1 MLKRKYKKTVL
12 SGVVVVLL
20 VFFHSLGWIRPLEN
34 ILINA
39 VKPSM
44 ALLHGAGLK
53 LRLFF
58 DSQTERRDLNEVVG
72 DLTKKTEALT
82 QENSRLR
89 MVEEENKTLRQY
101 LKFTT
106 GKSNRYVMANVIA
119 GGEINLVNQAV
130 TIDKGLK
137 HGLVNGLAI
146 LNSQGQVVG
155 KVITAADETA
165 EICLINQNECQFAAS
180 ILNENKTI
188 GIVKGDLGLVSKMDF
203 IPQTEDIKTGEIV
216 VTSGLEKNISR
227 GLVLGQ
233 ITAVN
238 KENNALWQTAK
249 VESLANLHDIAIVS
263 VSLP

>member
-1 MLKRKYKKTVL
+1 MLKRRYKKTAV

-20 VFFHSLGWIRPLEN
+20 VFFHSLGWLSPLEDAFVR
-34 ILINA
+34 LS
-39 VKPSM
+39 KPSM
-44 ALLHGAGLK
+44 SFFYGLGLK
-53 LRLFF
+53 FRQFYEG
-58 DSQTERRDLNEVVG
+58 QTDRRDLNEVVK
-72 DLTKKTEALT
+72 DLSQKTETLT
-82 QENSRLR
+82 FENSRLK
-89 MVEEENKTLRQY
+89 MVEEENKSLRQY

-106 GKSNRYVMANVIA
+106 GKTNHYVMANVIA

-130 TIDKGLK
+130 TIDKGSRQ
-137 HGLVNGLAI
+137 GLANGLAI

-155 KVITAADETA
+155 KIISTSDETSS
-165 EICLINQNECQFAAS
+165 ICLINQNECQFAAS

-203 IPQTEDIKTGEIV
+203 IPQTEMVKPGEIV
-216 VTSGLEKNISR
+216 VTSGLEKNIAR

-233 ITAVN
+233 ITSVN

-263 VSLP
+263 VALP